1 MGLNFAAIFGRTC
14 CGGSSNRLSA
24 CRGLTGLLLA
34 ISGAAAIFFPALI
47 PALAYHL

>member
-1 MGLNFAAIFGRTC
+1 VPWFDWA
-14 CGGSSNRLSA
+14 
-24 CRGLTGLLLA
+24 LLA